1 MPGDRPAVHPGQPGQ
16 SALGELLISA
26 WRPLVSPWLDP
37 RPTVTSSSAWRGSP
51 TPGSTSR
58 GRFPRGPQTGLP
70 NQSSPL
76 LRRPRRG
83 AGSLSCIGADGQ
95 QADVI
100 DGQAGMEDPGDR
112 LGDGRN
118 ELNRNRT

>member
-1 MPGDRPAVHPGQPGQ
+1 M
-16 SALGELLISA
+16 
-26 WRPLVSPWLDP
+26 P
-37 RPTVTSSSAWRGSP
+37 RPPPTSGGESQKITYPNGAVIS
-51 TPGSTSR
+51 TP
-58 GRFPRGPQTGLP
+58 
-70 NQSSPL
+70 QSSPL
-76 LRRPRRG
+76 LRRHRRG
-83 AGSLSCIGADGQ
+83 AGSLSCVGADGQ